1 MLKKAFTMAE
11 AILVMVILGIIA
23 TIMISTMRPVEFQD
37 KGLHVTAKKM
47 LGDIDSATTQIL
59 YNDTKLGYL
68 TEIVRTNGTKYSW
81 KDNSTDVLN
90 LYKKYLTTVTRETV
104 PSTSFCV
111 TGGASR
117 NAKAV
122 YLKNGGCIGIYG
134 SNISSILTRFP
145 DEKASVTTSAS
156 QGAIF
161 FDVNG
166 EEEPNVVGKDRY
178 ILPVSDH
185 GIQYESVAVASG
197 TGTGTGSGTGTGT
210 GTGGCPAG
218 YTKSPLDGCCRNSFG
233 DVHGT
238 CVGSTSSF

>member
-1 MLKKAFTMAE
+1 MFKKAFTMAE

-37 KGLHVTAKKM
+37 KGLHVMAKKM

-68 TEIVRTNGTKYSW
+68 TEIVRSNGTKYSW

-90 LYKKYLTTVTRETV
+90 LYKKYLTTVTRDTV

-117 NAKAV
+117 NAQAV
-122 YLKNGGCIGIYG
+122 YLKNGACIGIY
-134 SNISSILTRFP
+134 SSEAKLYTRFP
-145 DEKASVTTSAS
+145 DETQSVNTEVS

-166 EEEPNVVGKDRY
+166 EEAPNVIGKDRY
-178 ILPVSDH
+178 ILPVADH
-185 GIQYESVAVASG
+185 GIQYEAVEVTSSG
-197 TGTGTGSGTGTGT
+197 TGTGTGAGA
-210 GTGGCPAG
+210 CPAP
-218 YTKSPLDGCCRNSFG
+218 YTRGSDGCCRDSFG
-233 DVHGT
+233 TIYGICLSGGV
-238 CVGSTSSF
+238 SSY